1 MRCSSHGAPKTISE
15 KAARRVRAQENR
27 GARRVAL
34 TAVACKYGRNQMKS
48 LEEKL
53 AFKSLAAAV
62 LIPALACA
70 SNASAQDAVAA
81 FYKGRT
87 LNILVGS
94 APGGGYDLYARQIGR
109 HMGRHLP
116 GNPDIVVQ
124 NMPGAGGLIAANTLY
139 TRSPRDGSTIGHIQ
153 GPLSIR
159 QIAGGRNVQYDM
171 RNFGWLGSANNT
183 SNVCVLSPRVPV
195 KTGKDLLTRE
205 IIIGGSGGSTTYIPS
220 FLNAVAGTKF
230 KIIAGYKSTND
241 IVIAIER
248 GEVEGLCGWG
258 WDSAKGN
265 ARSFFDR
272 GVLRVGLDVGG
283 EPHPELSKQGV
294 PFVMDL
300 VSDPMN
306 ERILAFAFS
315 YLVYIRPFVAP
326 PELPADRLKALQ
338 DAFAMTLKDP
348 AFLAEAEKA
357 DLEVR
362 FVSPDEVKKA
372 LDRAFNAPEDV
383 KSAAMAKLKE
393 AGFEG
398 L

>member
-1 MRCSSHGAPKTISE
+1 MHYQR
-15 KAARRVRAQENR
+15 
-27 GARRVAL
+27 
-34 TAVACKYGRNQMKS
+34 
-48 LEEKL
+48 L
-53 AFKSLAAAV
+53 AFAAILTGLTLSTGSLA
-62 LIPALACA
+62 
-70 SNASAQDAVAA
+70 QDSVAG
-81 FYKGRT
+81 FYKGKT
-87 LNILVGS
+87 LSILVGS
-94 APGGGYDLYARQIGR
+94 APGGGYDLYARHVSR
-109 HMGRHLP
+109 HMGKHIP
-116 GNPDIVVQ
+116 GNPDIIVQ
-124 NMPGAGGLIAANTLY
+124 NIPGAGGLTAANTLY
-139 TRSPRDGSTIGHIQ
+139 ARSPRDGSTIGHIQ

-159 QIAGGRNVQYDM
+159 QIAGARNVQYDM
-171 RNFGWLGSANNT
+171 RKFGWLGSANNT

-241 IVIAIER
+241 IVLAIER

-265 ARSFFDR
+265 AKGLFDR

-283 EPHPELSKQGV
+283 QPHPELSKQGV

-300 VSDPMN
+300 VSDATS
-306 ERILAFAFS
+306 ESALRFAFS

-326 PELPADRLKALQ
+326 PEVPADRLKALQ
-338 DAFAMTLKDP
+338 DAFAMTLKDQ
-348 AFLAEAEKA
+348 ALLAEAEKS

-362 FVSPDEVKKA
+362 YVSPSEVMKA
-372 LDRAFNAPEDV
+372 LDTAFNAPEDV
-383 KSAAMAKLKE
+383 KKNAMAKLKE
-393 AGFEG
+393 AGFQG

>member
-1 MRCSSHGAPKTISE
+1 MKTEGLAGVALISVLATAP
-15 KAARRVRAQENR
+15 AANAQE
-27 GARRVAL
+27 
-34 TAVACKYGRNQMKS
+34 
-48 LEEKL
+48 
-53 AFKSLAAAV
+53 SLA
-62 LIPALACA
+62 
-70 SNASAQDAVAA
+70 S
-81 FYKGRT
+81 FYKGKQVS
-87 LNILVGS
+87 ILVGS
-94 APGGGYDLYARQIGR
+94 APGGGYDLYARHVAR
-109 HMGRHLP
+109 HMSKHLP
-116 GNPDIVVQ
+116 GNPDIIVQ

-139 TRSPRDGSTIGHIQ
+139 TRAPRDGTTIGHLQ

-171 RNFGWLGSANNT
+171 RKFGWLGSANNT

-195 KTGKDLLTRE
+195 KTAKDLLSRE

-230 KIIAGYKSTND
+230 KIISGYKSTSD
-241 IVIAIER
+241 VVIAIER

-265 ARSFFDR
+265 AKNFFER

-283 EPHPELSKQGV
+283 VPHPELSKQGV

-300 VSDPMN
+300 VNNPES
-306 ERILAFAFS
+306 ESTLRFAFS

-338 DAFAMTLKDP
+338 DGFAQTLKDSE
-348 AFLAEAEKA
+348 FLAEAEKS

-362 FVSPDEVKKA
+362 YVSPAEVQKA
-372 LDRAFNAPEDV
+372 LDSAFNAPEQV
-383 KSAAMAKLKE
+383 KANAVAKLKE

>member
-1 MRCSSHGAPKTISE
+1 MEETLTI
-15 KAARRVRAQENR
+15 KA
-27 GARRVAL
+27 L
-34 TAVACKYGRNQMKS
+34 S
-48 LEEKL
+48 
-53 AFKSLAAAV
+53 AAAILPGLV
-62 LIPALACA
+62 LGV
-70 SNASAQDAVAA
+70 SASAQESPAS
-81 FYKGRT
+81 FYKGRAV
-87 LNILVGS
+87 NILVGS
-94 APGGGYDLYARQIGR
+94 APGGGYDLYARHVAR
-109 HMGRHLP
+109 HMGKHLP
-116 GNPDIVVQ
+116 GNPDMIVQ

-159 QIAGGRNVQYDM
+159 QVAGARNVQYDM
-171 RNFGWLGSANNT
+171 RKFGWLGSANNT
-183 SNVCVLSPRVPV
+183 SNVCVMSPRANV
-195 KTGKDLLTRE
+195 KTAKDLLTRE

-265 ARSFFDR
+265 AKGMFDR

-283 EPHPELSKQGV
+283 SPHPELSKQGV

-300 VSDPMN
+300 VSDPEN
-306 ERILAFAFS
+306 ESILRFAFS

-326 PELPADRLKALQ
+326 PDVPADRLKALQ
-338 DAFAMTLKDP
+338 DAFAMTLKD
-348 AFLAEAEKA
+348 AGFLAEAEKS

-362 FVSPDEVKKA
+362 YVSPAEVMKA
-372 LDRAFNAPEDV
+372 LDSAFNAPEKV
-383 KSAAMAKLKE
+383 RQNAMAKLKE

>member
-1 MRCSSHGAPKTISE
+1 MPNSKQRQIDRSEDTLEIKSVVSTAFVSALLFSAP
-15 KAARRVRAQENR
+15 AH
-27 GARRVAL
+27 
-34 TAVACKYGRNQMKS
+34 
-48 LEEKL
+48 
-53 AFKSLAAAV
+53 
-62 LIPALACA
+62 
-70 SNASAQDAVAA
+70 AQDSVAA
-81 FYKGRT
+81 FYKGKS
-87 LNILVGS
+87 LNLLVGS
-94 APGGGYDLYARQIGR
+94 APGGGYDLYARQVSR
-109 HMGRHLP
+109 HMSRHLP
-116 GNPDIVVQ
+116 GEPDIVVQ

-171 RNFGWLGSANNT
+171 RKFGWLGSANNT
-183 SNVCVLSPRVPV
+183 SNVCVLSPRAPI
-195 KTGKDLLTRE
+195 KTANDLLSRE
-205 IIIGGSGGSTTYIPS
+205 IIIGGSGGSTTYVPS
-220 FLNAVAGTKF
+220 FLNAVAGTRF

-241 IVIAIER
+241 VVIAIER

-265 ARSFFDR
+265 AKGMFDR

-300 VSDPMN
+300 VKDQKSRDV
-306 ERILAFAFS
+306 LSFAFS

-326 PELPADRLKALQ
+326 PEVPADRLKALQ
-338 DAFAMTLKDP
+338 DAFALTLKDK
-348 AFLAEAEKA
+348 AFLAEAEKS

-362 FVSPDEVKKA
+362 YVSPAEVMKA
-372 LDRAFNAPEDV
+372 LDKAFNAPDDV
-383 KSAAMAKLKE
+383 KQNTMTKLKE

>member
-1 MRCSSHGAPKTISE
+1 MQVWVEPR
-15 KAARRVRAQENR
+15 
-27 GARRVAL
+27 
-34 TAVACKYGRNQMKS
+34 KS

-53 AFKSLAAAV
+53 AFKGLAAAV
-62 LIPALACA
+62 LFPALAFA
-70 SNASAQDAVAA
+70 ANASAQDAVAA

-94 APGGGYDLYARQIGR
+94 APGGGYDLYARQVSR
-109 HMGRHLP
+109 HMGKHLP

-195 KTGKDLLTRE
+195 KSGKDLLARE

-338 DAFAMTLKDP
+338 DAFAMTLRDA

-362 FVSPDEVKKA
+362 YVSPDEVKKA
-372 LDRAFNAPEDV
+372 LDKAFNAPEDV
-383 KSAAMAKLKE
+383 RSAAMAKLKE